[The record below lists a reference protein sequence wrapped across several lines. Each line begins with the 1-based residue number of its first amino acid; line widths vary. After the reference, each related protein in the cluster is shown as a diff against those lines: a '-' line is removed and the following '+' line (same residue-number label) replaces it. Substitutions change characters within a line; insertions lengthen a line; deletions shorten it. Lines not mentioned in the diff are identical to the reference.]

1 MRAVARASDGAAIFS
16 FLRREYLMLIIER
29 IATSASPA
37 DVAGKERDSLILT
50 SEQRRWVRGRFTT
63 TGGREI
69 ALALPTGTALEPGSI
84 AWVGPDWY
92 LEIEAAPESV
102 LAILPV
108 NSREAVRIA
117 FDVGNR
123 HFPLAMDG
131 DALLVPDDTAMVQL
145 LDRMGVRWERRTAV
159 FQPIGKAHSH
169 DHPTPRIHD
178 AHTHDH
184 SHADAGDKAHDHSHT
199 HSHEHPHGH

>member
-1 MRAVARASDGAAIFS
+1 
-16 FLRREYLMLIIER
+16 MLIIVQ
-29 IATSASPA
+29 IAPPNASS
-37 DVAGKERDSLILT
+37 DIEGKQRDSLILS

-69 ALALPTGTALEPGSI
+69 ALALPTGTTLEPDSI

-92 LEIEAAPESV
+92 LAIEAAPESV
-102 LAILPV
+102 LAIVPAD
-108 NSREAVRIA
+108 SRASVRIA
-117 FDVGNR
+117 FEVGNR

-145 LDRMGVRWERRTAV
+145 LDRIGARWERRLAV

-169 DHPTPRIHD
+169 DDPHPNAIGADRLRDLASDHS
-178 AHTHDH
+178 HDH
-184 SHADAGDKAHDHSHT
+184 SHDDSQVHSI
-199 HSHEHPHGH
+199 ERPNGR

>member
-1 MRAVARASDGAAIFS
+1 
-16 FLRREYLMLIIER
+16 MLIIEQ
-29 IATSASPA
+29 IAPSAAPA
-37 DVAGKERDSLILT
+37 EISGMQRDTLILT

-69 ALALPTGTALEPGSI
+69 ALALPTGTTLEPGSI

-92 LEIEAAPESV
+92 LAIEAAPEPV
-102 LAILPV
+102 LAILPADA
-108 NSREAVRIA
+108 RAAVRIA
-117 FDVGNR
+117 FEVGNR
-123 HFPLAMDG
+123 HFQLAMDG

-145 LDRMGVRWERRTAV
+145 LDRIGVRWERRTAV

-169 DHPTPRIHD
+169 DHPTPKIHD
-178 AHTHDH
+178 TRGHMHDH
-184 SHADAGDKAHDHSHT
+184 SHADAGDHAHDHSRT

>member
-1 MRAVARASDGAAIFS
+1 MQ
-16 FLRREYLMLIIER
+16 IIEQ
-29 IATSASPA
+29 IAPSAAPNEI
-37 DVAGKERDSLILT
+37 AGKKRDSLILT

-69 ALALPTGTALEPGSI
+69 ALALPTGTTLEPGSV

-92 LEIEAAPESV
+92 LAIEAAPESV
-102 LAILPV
+102 LAILPADA
-108 NSREAVRIA
+108 RAAVRIA
-117 FDVGNR
+117 FDIGNR

-145 LDRMGVRWERRTAV
+145 LDRIGVRWERRQAA

-169 DHPTPRIHD
+169 DHP
-178 AHTHDH
+178 HDH
-184 SHADAGDKAHDHSHT
+184 SHG

>member
-1 MRAVARASDGAAIFS
+1 
-16 FLRREYLMLIIER
+16 MLIIER
-29 IATSASPA
+29 IAPNVEPR
-37 DVAGKERDSLILT
+37 DIAGKQRDSLVLT

-69 ALALPTGTALEPGSI
+69 ALALPTGTTLEPG
-84 AWVGPDWY
+84 ATVWVEPDWY
-92 LEIEAAPESV
+92 LAIEAAPESV

-108 NSREAVRIA
+108 DSRAAVRIA
-117 FDVGNR
+117 FEVGNR

-145 LDRMGVRWERRTAV
+145 LDRIGVRWERRQSV

-169 DHPTPRIHD
+169 DHPSDHSHE
-178 AHTHDH
+178 HTLDHGHDH
-184 SHADAGDKAHDHSHT
+184 SHAHN
-199 HSHEHPHGH
+199 HEHPHGH